1 MKILFLDPGLIRQ
14 IKVNIYS
21 TYHPV
26 MIEQECATKRIPVCP
41 STWETVNQLRRPGQT
56 YDDVI
61 RELIKR
67 DPEQRLIDETDR
79 IMKRGRFVPLS
90 EIKP

>member
-1 MKILFLDPGLIRQ
+1 
-14 IKVNIYS
+14 
-21 TYHPV
+21 
-26 MIEQECATKRIPVCP
+26 MIERERAIKRIPVCP
-41 STWETVNQLRRPGQT
+41 STWESVHQLRRPGQT

-61 RELIKR
+61 KELIKR

-90 EIKP
+90 GL